1 MTTHPTATELLR
13 AVIAWFDSDDAA
25 GNDYLAR
32 VARNALGIVLRDME
46 FSPRAD
52 SNALSRLRALLGQEG
67 DLPMLETELCARLRN
82 GTMPLN
88 APGLLLHLRLQ
99 TLDRLAIDQP
109 RYRHE
114 LHAAP

>member
-52 SNALSRLRALLGQEG
+52 SN
-67 DLPMLETELCARLRN
+67 